1 MERWS
6 WIGVKKNKK
15 GPQEQYLRAINTI
28 MDEEK
33 FRIKTYGFGE
43 LAQLYLPDANP
54 MSASNRLRIWIT
66 RNKTLMDKLHNLG
79 YVKKTRL
86 LTPEMVKEIVA
97 VIGEPWSFPTYYRK
111 ERSES
116 QPECTDRK

>member
-1 MERWS
+1 
-6 WIGVKKNKK
+6 
-15 GPQEQYLRAINTI
+15 

-43 LAQLYLPDANP
+43 LAQLYLPDATP

-79 YVKKTRL
+79 YVKKARL

-97 VIGEPWSFPTYYRK
+97 VIGEPWSIPRAVLQGGLTVFI
-111 ERSES
+111 E
-116 QPECTDRK
+116 

>member
-1 MERWS
+1 
-6 WIGVKKNKK
+6 
-15 GPQEQYLRAINTI
+15 

-43 LAQLYLPDANP
+43 LAQLYLPDATP

-97 VIGEPWSFPTYYRK
+97 NIK
-111 ERSES
+111 
-116 QPECTDRK
+116 TDDLENMFRMQSRLPILVLAPA